1 MHRSHSAA
9 RRTASIASALVVML
23 AGRASAQSRFEL
35 SPFASRN
42 ASLDGSPF
50 LVGATLTSYSSS
62 LGGIFGM
69 RFGGGY
75 DMRALGGAS
84 TTEMNERGW
93 VADADAVISPARF
106 PVIGP
111 LLGGFL
117 PTLFTG
123 VGVEGLR
130 RSDGT
135 GGQGVVTSYGVGV
148 TRSLGGLA
156 AIDIESR
163 RRMPVNIGSSSSD
176 EPPIT
181 KRGWEYRVGFSFG
194 FGGSSKPKTG
204 LPSIPIP
211 GAPRA
216 ARRVD
221 PPPTASGTAVLST
234 GDSYLGTRY
243 LYGGS
248 SPQNGF
254 DCSGFVQYIYRQT
267 GVTLPR
273 TSRQQA
279 TAGRSLSTKL
289 DGVRA
294 GDLLFFSQNGNGIDH
309 VAIYAGNDRILHSSS
324 SGGGVRYD
332 DLTTPRGKWFTDR
345 IVAVRRVLGD
355 GQFVSP
361 TIAPNLVPALDPP
374 DKAPKP
380 N

>member
-1 MHRSHSAA
+1 MHRSFASVLLAA
-9 RRTASIASALVVML
+9 LTLAASDAH
-23 AGRASAQSRFEL
+23 AQSRYEL

-50 LVGATLTSYSSS
+50 LMGATLTTYSSS

-75 DMRALGGAS
+75 DMRSFGGAS
-84 TTEMNERGW
+84 ATEMNERGW
-93 VADADAVISPARF
+93 VADADAVVSPARF

-111 LLGGFL
+111 MLGGFL
-117 PTLFTG
+117 PTVFTG

-135 GGQGVVTSYGVGV
+135 GGQGMVTSFGVGV

-163 RRMPVNIGSSSSD
+163 RRTPVNLGSSSGD
-176 EPPIT
+176 ESPIT
-181 KRGWEYRVGFSFG
+181 RRGWEYRVGFSIG
-194 FGGSSKPKTG
+194 FGGSSKPRSG
-204 LPSIPIP
+204 FPSIPIP

-216 ARRVD
+216 SGHVD
-221 PPPTASGTAVLST
+221 APPTASGTAVLST
-234 GDSYLGTRY
+234 GDAYLGTRY
-243 LYGGS
+243 LYGGT
-248 SPQNGF
+248 SPQHGF
-254 DCSGFVQYIYRQT
+254 DCSGFVQYVYRQN
-267 GVTLPR
+267 GVALPR

-279 TAGRSLSTKL
+279 TAGRSLAAKL

-332 DLTTPRGKWFTDR
+332 DLSTSRGRWFTDR
-345 IVAVRRVLGD
+345 LVVVRRVLGD
-355 GQFVSP
+355 GQPFADPAIASNLAP
-361 TIAPNLVPALDPP
+361 TLDPP